1 MRGVLLLVDEQPS
14 SHPFNIGGG
23 GRQTSGQ
30 FSDDTSRGRGLEP
43 AILKAKTASKSNNI
57 TKIIAQF
64 CGEIDTKHD
73 DHLSSFM
80 TPTKR
85 LLLQYQNTQTILRK
99 LASN

>member
-30 FSDDTSRGRGLEP
+30 FSDDTSRGKGLEP
-43 AILKAKTASKSNNI
+43 AIFKA
-57 TKIIAQF
+57 KIIAQL
-64 CGEIDTKHD
+64 CGEIDTKYD
-73 DHLSSFM
+73 EHLSSFM
-80 TPTKR
+80 TSTKR
-85 LLLQYQNTQTILRK
+85 LLLQNQNTQTILRK